1 MKIRKQRHLK
11 LEEEFKIPSESIE
24 IMERRARMTLNDILE
39 SKPSGGVITVSQE
52 TPAAEAIRIMTD
64 KNISAVIVVDKND
77 TLTGMFTERDVV
89 HCVEKNIALDKV
101 PVKDV
106 MGRDIITFEP
116 STEISAAISVIA
128 RKKVRHIPVVE
139 GGKIMG
145 IVTYRDLVSY
155 VLPELIYMAEDM

>member
-1 MKIRKQRHLK
+1 VKIRKQRHLK

-39 SKPSGGVITVSQE
+39 SKPAGVITVSQE
-52 TPAAEAIRIMTD
+52 TPAAEAVRIMTD
-64 KNISAVIVVDKND
+64 RNISAVIVVDKND
-77 TLTGMFTERDVV
+77 ALTGMFTERDVV